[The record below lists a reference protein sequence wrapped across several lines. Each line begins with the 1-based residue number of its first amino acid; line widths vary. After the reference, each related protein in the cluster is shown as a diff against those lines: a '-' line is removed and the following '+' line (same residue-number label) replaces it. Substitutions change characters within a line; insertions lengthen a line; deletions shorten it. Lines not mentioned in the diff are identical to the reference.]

1 MAPNFAEQMEII
13 VNKYLIRDPQVR
25 KERALEKE
33 DWILAWLNE
42 ELFSTTKILATL
54 MNIEARAAR
63 TVLNRLADRGMII
76 RDEIRFMGSR
86 AIPLWGITSA
96 GLMHVLDPDEI
107 ANASLRHYS
116 PGSVKSLT
124 IEHALGIQEC
134 RLHCE
139 LKLDFE
145 SWTPDRLLPGKGL
158 KSTDK
163 NRWSVYPDAVGS
175 FVDKNTGKEV
185 TVAIEFERSRKT
197 PTRYVE
203 IIKAH
208 LKNIELN
215 RYSKAWY
222 ICPTEKEAAN
232 IKALFSRLIQEKK
245 IGFFV
250 SDGVYRTAT
259 EVMEFF
265 AFKSQD
271 KF

>member
-1 MAPNFAEQMEII
+1 MEII

-33 DWILAWLNE
+33 DWILAWLSE
-42 ELFSTTKILATL
+42 ELFSTTKILANL

-139 LKLDFE
+139 LGLDFE

-175 FVDKNTGKEV
+175 FLDKNTGKEV

-250 SDGVYRTAT
+250 SDGIYRTVS
-259 EVMEFF
+259 EVIEFF
-265 AFKSQD
+265 EFKSQEN
-271 KF
+271 FGV

>member
-1 MAPNFAEQMEII
+1 MEII
-13 VNKYLIRDPQVR
+13 VNKYLIKDPQVR

-33 DWILAWLNE
+33 DWILAWLSE
-42 ELFSTTKILATL
+42 ELFSTTKILANL

-96 GLMHVLDPDEI
+96 GLMHVLEPDEI

-139 LKLDFE
+139 LELDFE

-158 KSTDK
+158 KSTDR

-175 FVDKNTGKEV
+175 FFDKNTGKEI

-245 IGFFV
+245 IGYFV
-250 SDGVYRTAT
+250 SDGVYRTVE
-259 EVMEFF
+259 EVMDFF
-265 AFKSQD
+265 VFKSQEN
-271 KF
+271 FGV

>member
-1 MAPNFAEQMEII
+1 M
-13 VNKYLIRDPQVR
+13 NKYLIRDPQKR
-25 KERALEKE
+25 KERAQQKE
-33 DWILAWLNE
+33 EWILTWLSE
-42 ELFSTTKILATL
+42 ELFSTTKILAKL
-54 MNIEARAAR
+54 IFIEARAAR
-63 TVLNRLADRGMII
+63 TVLNRLADRGMIV
-76 RDEIRFMGSR
+76 RDEIRFMGTR
-86 AIPLWGITSA
+86 AVPLWGITPS
-96 GLMHVLDPDEI
+96 GLMNALDPEDI
-107 ANASLRHYS
+107 ATDSLRHHS

-124 IEHALGIQEC
+124 VEHALGVQEC

-139 LKLDFE
+139 YELDFE
-145 SWTPDRLLPGKGL
+145 SWIPDRLLPGKGL

-175 FVDKNTGKEV
+175 FFDKNTGKEL

-232 IKALFSRLIQEKK
+232 IKALFSRLIQDKK

-250 SDGVYRTAT
+250 SDGVYRTV
-259 EVMEFF
+259 EDVMDFF
-265 AFKSQD
+265 VFKSQEN
-271 KF
+271 FGV